1 MIEGIS
7 ISPIHEMEELFQRKL
22 QLLDSIGGF
31 SSEYPAYL
39 SMYME
44 RESEDCFTGS
54 IAIELVNKMT
64 ENPVSINLE
73 FFKAVEYTAELDQ
86 LAWNTYQEYCA
97 EDSSFYKTVCSEL
110 FKREIHHLLIKEP
123 VYQSKTYNHV
133 VLEKRMLDEE

>member
-1 MIEGIS
+1 
-7 ISPIHEMEELFQRKL
+7 MEELFQRKL

-44 RESEDCFTGS
+44 RESE
-54 IAIELVNKMT
+54 
-64 ENPVSINLE
+64 
-73 FFKAVEYTAELDQ
+73 AVKYTAELDQ

-110 FKREIHHLLIKEP
+110 FKREIHHLFIKEP